1 MDCLL
6 RVKIWAG
13 DPSVRELARAAGLPP
28 STMQDLLSRKR
39 ERLPTV
45 ETLGAF
51 LAGCGINDPNVLAE
65 WVYAW
70 RRLRYAETEKRGRG
84 RRTHLRSA

>member
-13 DPSVRELARAAGLPP
+13 DPPVRELARAAGLPP
-28 STMQDLLSRKR
+28 STMQDFLRCKHGK
-39 ERLPTV
+39 LPAV
-45 ETLGAF
+45 ETLGKF
-51 LAGCGINDPNVLAE
+51 LAACGVDDPNVIAE

-70 RRLRYAETEKRGRG
+70 RRLKYAETEKRRRG
-84 RRTHLRSA
+84 RRGHLRSA